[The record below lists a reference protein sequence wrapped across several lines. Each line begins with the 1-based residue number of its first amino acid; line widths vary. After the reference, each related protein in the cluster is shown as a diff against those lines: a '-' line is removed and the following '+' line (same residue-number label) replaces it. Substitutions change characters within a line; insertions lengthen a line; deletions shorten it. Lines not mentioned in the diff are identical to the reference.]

1 MQLEQNLQLGLEQ
14 IGMNKDIAKDQ
25 AEILGKAFANAKFD
39 IVGGDGAFFDNFVNA
54 LSVGKTIDTV
64 VGKSEIVQNTLAD
77 RISGEKNIIDDV
89 KDILGDGNLSSEA
102 IKNLSISSFLQKM
115 QNAGPEQKS
124 QLADLI
130 TSLTG
135 KS

>member
-1 MQLEQNLQLGLEQ
+1 
-14 IGMNKDIAKDQ
+14 MNRDMAKDQ
-25 AEILGKAFANAKFD
+25 AEILGKAFTNARFD
-39 IVGGDGAFFDNFVNA
+39 IVGGDGKFFDNFVNA

-64 VGKSEIVQNTLAD
+64 VDKSDVVQKALSD
-77 RISGEKNIIDDV
+77 RISGEKSIMDDM

-115 QNAGPEQKS
+115 QQADPEQKA

-130 TSLTG
+130 SSLIP
-135 KS
+135 KK